1 MLHGWHYQVKSVSH
15 PTEPLRIIQ
24 LRILFPQAMISIIA
38 KENQSINAIAKVMS
52 DNNIGSVVIV
62 KSDDDLE
69 GLGGIITERDIVR
82 ITAAAQTSSSSTFQL
97 LARDIMSKPIITID
111 ATSSIQDAI
120 QSMKLNNIRRLP
132 VVDRE
137 RKMVGIIADKD
148 TFRAIINSQSMVA
161 SISENVTI
169 EYRAI
174 YERLSEFMMGEM
186 LLPRGSNPN

>member
-1 MLHGWHYQVKSVSH
+1 MSMESVAVSNIMVRDVK
-15 PTEPLRIIQ
+15 
-24 LRILFPQAMISIIA
+24 IA

-69 GLGGIITERDIVR
+69 LGGIITERDIVR
-82 ITAAAQTSSSSTFQL
+82 ITAAAQTSSSTFQL

-148 TFRAIINSQSMVA
+148 IFRAIINSQSMVA

-169 EYRAI
+169 EYRPI